1 MKRKALF
8 CWIALVFMW
17 MATGMAV
24 DARAAEYPDKPI
36 EIIVHSAPGG
46 GSDLF
51 ARQVAALF
59 EKEGI
64 VKQKMQVAN
73 RTGGGATVA
82 LNALADKKGD
92 PYTFMNATTGPLTTV
107 LRGSSRIKMEDLT
120 SIAMVAEDPNL
131 AFTRPDSPF
140 KDMKSVIAEA
150 KKAPKRVNVAV
161 GTIGGSEHICAFRV
175 AKAAGVEFN
184 IVAFKSGGEAA
195 TALLGGHVD
204 LSFGT
209 LAEQMGQIEAK
220 KIKPLATM
228 GDKRIPFL
236 SDVPTMKDEGINAT
250 FTQFRG
256 FWAAQGFPDYAVKY
270 WEDALEKLGKSPAFK
285 SYLSSNQAVEHFLKH
300 EDFKKYLIIYARE
313 LEQDTKA
320 LEVYQ
325 EKK

>member
-8 CWIALVFMW
+8 CSVAFVFMW
-17 MATGMAV
+17 VALGMV
-24 DARAAEYPDKPI
+24 VNTWAAEYPDKPI

-51 ARQVAALF
+51 ARQVAAML

-64 VKQKMQVAN
+64 VKQKMQVVN

-107 LRGSSRIKMEDLT
+107 LRGSSRIKFDDLVP
-120 SIAMVAEDPNL
+120 IAMVAEDPNL

-140 KDMKSVIAEA
+140 KSMKDVIAEA
-150 KKAPKRVNVAV
+150 KKAPKKVNVAV
-161 GTIGGSEHICAFRV
+161 GTIGGSEHICAYRV
-175 AKAAGVEFN
+175 AKAMGVEFN
-184 IVAFKSGGEAA
+184 IVSFKSGGEAA

-236 SDVPTMKDEGINAT
+236 SDVPTMKEEGINAV

-256 FWAAQGFPDYAVKY
+256 FWAAPDFPASAVKY
-270 WEDALEKLGKSPAFK
+270 WEDAFEKLCKSPAFNK
-285 SYLSSNQAVEHFLKH
+285 SLTSNQAVEHFLKH
-300 EDFKKYLIIYARE
+300 DEFKKYLVQYSQE
-313 LEQDTKA
+313 LSQDVKA

>member
-1 MKRKALF
+1 MKRKSFVYSVSLISIFVAMVL
-8 CWIALVFMW
+8 ISQ
-17 MATGMAV
+17 T
-24 DARAAEYPDKPI
+24 RAAEYPDKPI

-51 ARQVAALF
+51 ARQIAALL

-92 PYTFMNATTGPLTTV
+92 PYTIMNTTTGPLTTV
-107 LRGSSRIKMEDLT
+107 LRGSSRIRLEDLT
-120 SIAMVAEDPNL
+120 LIAMLAEDPNL
-131 AFTRPDSPF
+131 AFTRPDSPY
-140 KDMKSVIAEA
+140 KEMKNVIADA
-150 KKAPKRVNVAV
+150 KKASKKVNVAV
-161 GTIGGSEHICAFRV
+161 GTIGGSEHICAYRV
-175 AKAAGVEFN
+175 AKATGVEFN
-184 IVAFKSGGEAA
+184 IVSFKSGGEAA
-195 TALLGGHVD
+195 IALLGGHVD

-228 GDKRIPFL
+228 GDKRISYLPN
-236 SDVPTMKDEGINAT
+236 VPTMREEGINT
-250 FTQFRG
+250 TYTQFRG
-256 FWAAQGFPDYAVKY
+256 FWAAQGFPDYAIQY
-270 WEDALEKLGKSPAFK
+270 WENALEKLSKTASFK
-285 SYLSSNQAVEHFLKH
+285 NYLKNNQLDEVFLKH
-300 EDFKKYLIIYARE
+300 EEFKKYLTQYAQE
-313 LEQDTKA
+313 LSQDTKA

>member
-1 MKRKALF
+1 MKKIVSVGSVMLVCLLF
-8 CWIALVFMW
+8 SLVLVP
-17 MATGMAV
+17 G
-24 DARAAEYPDKPI
+24 ARAAYPEKPF

-51 ARQVAALF
+51 ARQIAAML

-64 VKQKMQVAN
+64 VKQKIQVVN
-73 RTGGGATVA
+73 RSGGGATVA

-92 PYTFMNATTGPLTTV
+92 PYTIMNATTGPLTTA
-107 LRGSSRIKMEDLT
+107 LRGSSRLKFEDLT
-120 SIAMVAEDPNL
+120 VIAMLAEDPNL
-131 AFTRPDSPF
+131 CFTRPDSPY
-140 KDMKSVIAEA
+140 KDMKSVIADA
-150 KKAPKRVNVAV
+150 KKAPKKVNVAI
-161 GTIGGSEHICAFRV
+161 GTIGGSEHICAHRV
-175 AKAAGVEFN
+175 AQAAGVEFN

-204 LSFGT
+204 VSFGT

-236 SDVPTMKDEGINAT
+236 PNVPTMKEEGINT
-250 FTQFRG
+250 GYDQFRG
-256 FWAAQGFPDYAVKY
+256 FWAAQGFPDYAIKY
-270 WEDALEKLGKSPAFK
+270 WEDALEKLMKSQAFK
-285 SYLSSNQAVEHFLKH
+285 DYLKSTQAVESFRKH
-300 EDFKKYLIIYARE
+300 EEFKKYLTKYAEE
-313 LEQDTKA
+313 LSKDVSA